1 MAKCIDK
8 YERLAYTLNMEK
20 EKDTNEPL
28 EFVSQTEAGKRLGL
42 LRTANS
48 ETPRVFSRQYIH
60 RLIHNKENS
69 IRVNSKKQVCWQDVL
84 NIKPKKLG
92 RRAKDAAGTI

>member
-8 YERLAYTLNMEK
+8 YQRLAYTLNMEK
-20 EKDTNEPL
+20 ETNELL

-48 ETPRVFSRQYIH
+48 KTPRTFSRQYIH
-60 RLIHNKENS
+60 RLLQNKENS
-69 IRVNSKKQVCWQDVL
+69 IRTNSNKEVCWQDIL

-92 RRAKDAAGTI
+92 RRKKKDIGTI